1 MDQTV
6 QSCDESYPSGGL
18 ASFLNLSES
27 QLELKKEHH
36 RTGHD
41 QILIYIYI
49 YTVNRLS
56 SDSQMPWSADAFLKQ
71 HLQHTQ
77 HLYPVTQT
85 MSLKVLK
92 RFS

>member
-1 MDQTV
+1 MCPAILQQFKAVNNVNITCNDGSNG

-41 QILIYIYI
+41 QIGK
-49 YTVNRLS
+49 NRLMRLS
-56 SDSQMPWSADAFLKQ
+56 LAIHRPEVERRGGIASGR
-71 HLQHTQ
+71 TQ
-77 HLYPVTQT
+77 RP
-85 MSLKVLK
+85 
-92 RFS
+92 